1 MCACRCVCLK
11 GACFYISR
19 INAIAVSCFYAK
31 LLYTQTQ
38 CTHQKKKKKKKHDT
52 LQGAHASLG
61 KSESCTLTEAVILL
75 KVGVTL
81 FGT

>member
-1 MCACRCVCLK
+1 M
-11 GACFYISR
+11 
-19 INAIAVSCFYAK
+19 
-31 LLYTQTQ
+31 LLCKIIVHTNTMH
-38 CTHQKKKKKKKHDT
+38 TPKKTKTKKKHDT

-61 KSESCTLTEAVILL
+61 KSESSTLTEAVVLL

>member
-1 MCACRCVCLK
+1 MHACI
-11 GACFYISR
+11 YISR

-38 CTHQKKKKKKKHDT
+38 CTHQKKKKHDA

-61 KSESCTLTEAVILL
+61 KSESSTLTKAVILL
-75 KVGVTL
+75 KVGVAL
-81 FGT
+81 SQRH

>member
-1 MCACRCVCLK
+1 M
-11 GACFYISR
+11 
-19 INAIAVSCFYAK
+19 
-31 LLYTQTQ
+31 LLCKIIVHTNTMH
-38 CTHQKKKKKKKHDT
+38 TPKKKKEKHDT

-61 KSESCTLTEAVILL
+61 KSESSTLTEAVILL

>member
-1 MCACRCVCLK
+1 MQN
-11 GACFYISR
+11 Y
-19 INAIAVSCFYAK
+19 
-31 LLYTQTQ
+31 
-38 CTHQKKKKKKKHDT
+38 CTHKHNAHTNKKKTKKKHDT

-61 KSESCTLTEAVILL
+61 KSESSTLTEAVVLL